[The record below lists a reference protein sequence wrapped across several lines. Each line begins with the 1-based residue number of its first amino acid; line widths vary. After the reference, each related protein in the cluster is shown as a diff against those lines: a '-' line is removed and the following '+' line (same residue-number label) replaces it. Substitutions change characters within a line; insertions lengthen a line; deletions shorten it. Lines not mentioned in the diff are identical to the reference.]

1 MKYVFDSND
10 YTQLRDGETYKD
22 KFVILSTEQFKDEY
36 KEALCQ
42 LFLVQSGF
50 GCDPTKIGGE
60 VCGRLYDEIYQTRRE
75 YILGVATE
83 EAIQEWEKIYKMSR
97 SVFKEPVCL

>member
-1 MKYVFDSND
+1 MKYVFASND
-10 YTQLRDGETYKD
+10 YIQLKDGETYKG

-42 LFLVQSGF
+42 LFLAQGGF
-50 GCDPTKIGGE
+50 GCDPDSIGGM
-60 VCGRLYDEIYQTRRE
+60 VFGRLYDEGYQTRRE

-83 EAIQEWEKIYKMSR
+83 EAIREWERVYRMSR
-97 SVFKEPVCL
+97 DVFKESTI

>member
-10 YTQLRDGETYKD
+10 YTQLKDGETYKG

-42 LFLVQSGF
+42 LFLAQSGF
-50 GCDPTKIGGE
+50 GCDPTNMGGK
-60 VCGRLYDEIYQTRRE
+60 VFGRLYDEGYQTRRE

-83 EAIQEWEKIYKMSR
+83 EAIQEWERVYRMSR
-97 SVFKEPVCL
+97 DVFKENAI